1 MMMPSIFGGK
11 FFNDYFEPFGGYTT
25 NGMLK
30 TDVEESEQGYLIT
43 MDIPGISKE
52 NVKAELKDGY
62 LTVNVSTS
70 TENEDKQNDGKYIRK
85 ERYYGSASRS
95 FYVGEEVTQ
104 EDIKAKFE
112 DGTLKLA
119 IPKKDP
125 TPEVEKKQYIS
136 IEG

>member
-30 TDVEESEQGYLIT
+30 TDVQENEQGYLVT
-43 MDIPGISKE
+43 MDVPGIRKE
-52 NVKAELKDGY
+52 DVKAELKDGY
-62 LTVNVSTS
+62 LTVHVSTS
-70 TENEDKQNDGKYIRK
+70 SDKEEKQEDGKYIRK

-112 DGTLKLA
+112 DGTLKLV
-119 IPKKDP
+119 IPKKEP
-125 TPEVEKKQYIS
+125 KPAVETKQYIA